1 VTEPSRQDA
10 ETPTMNK
17 LIAYTVA
24 ATVCAGPAFAQ
35 AYRPGQDCGQDP
47 ETTGSLTVD
56 PRSLHLPGERSDRV
70 KVTPPED
77 SWQEEARE
85 EAERH
90 RRDLLAC
97 GVD

>member
-1 VTEPSRQDA
+1 
-10 ETPTMNK
+10 MNK
-17 LIAYTVA
+17 LIAFTLA

-35 AYRPGQDCGQDP
+35 VHRPALDCDHDP
-47 ETTGSLTVD
+47 ETTGSLTAD
-56 PRSLHLPGERSDRV
+56 PRSLLLPGERPDRV

>member
-1 VTEPSRQDA
+1 
-10 ETPTMNK
+10 MNK
-17 LIAYTVA
+17 LIAFTLA

-35 AYRPGQDCGQDP
+35 AHRPGQECGQDP

-56 PRSLHLPGERSDRV
+56 PRSLHLLGERPDRV